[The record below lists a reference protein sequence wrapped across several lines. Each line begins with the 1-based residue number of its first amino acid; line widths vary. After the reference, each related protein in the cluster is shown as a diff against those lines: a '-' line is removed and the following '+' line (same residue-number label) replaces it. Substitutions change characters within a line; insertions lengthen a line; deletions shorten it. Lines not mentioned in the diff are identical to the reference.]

1 MSAASSFS
9 AWLQGLVAL
18 LLAGVLAGCAPASR
32 IVLLPQADASAIEVR
47 TPNRTQ
53 VLTQP
58 YQVAAVSARGEV
70 SVGTTTPEKV
80 REQFPRLLALQPAT
94 AQRYLL
100 YFEPGGSQL
109 TSESEARLAE
119 VLAGASA
126 RPGGEIIVTGHTD
139 RVGTLESNDALSL
152 QRAAAIRAVLL
163 QRGFDPALV
172 DAVGRGEREPLVP
185 TDDEVAE
192 PRNRRAEVLV
202 R

>member
-1 MSAASSFS
+1 MNAASSFM
-9 AWLQGLVAL
+9 AWVQGLAAL
-18 LLAGVLAGCAPASR
+18 LLAAVLAGCAPASR
-32 IVLLPQADASAIEVR
+32 IVLLPQADATAIEVR

-70 SVGTTTPEKV
+70 SVDTTTPEKV

-109 TSESEARLAE
+109 TPESEARLTE

>member
-1 MSAASSFS
+1 MNAASSFM
-9 AWLQGLVAL
+9 AWVQGLAAL
-18 LLAGVLAGCAPASR
+18 LLAAVLAGCAPASR
-32 IVLLPQADASAIEVR
+32 IVLLPQADATAIEVR

-70 SVGTTTPEKV
+70 SVDTTTPEKV

-109 TSESEARLAE
+109 TPESEARLTE

-139 RVGTLESNDALSL
+139 LVGTLESNDALSL